1 MRTAFSILLLAFA
14 LALSPCAYAQVDC
27 NALIGTSAGSV
38 QIESAGKTAPVLVHS
53 SAFFEIGTIP
63 HSPVV
68 TRAENEFTIKYML
81 PQAGPAV
88 PYPWDDTFS
97 LGVLP
102 SGTYRVTVVLE
113 VQGGLG
119 VCEIGSA
126 DFLLASQVP
135 ALNAQAL
142 LFLGVAL
149 GAAGYGLLRLDRGV
163 GV

>member
-1 MRTAFSILLLAFA
+1 MRTVFSILLIAFA
-14 LALSPCAYAQVDC
+14 SALSPCAYAQVDC
-27 NALIGTSAGSV
+27 DSLFGTGSV
-38 QIESAGKTAPVLVHS
+38 WTESASDSAPVLVHS
-53 SAFFEIGTIP
+53 HADFGNGFIP

-68 TRAENEFTIKYML
+68 TRAGNEFTIRYML
-81 PQAGPAV
+81 PQAAPAV
-88 PYPWDDTFS
+88 PYIWDDTFS

-113 VQGGLG
+113 VDGGLG
-119 VCEIGSA
+119 MCEVGSA

-135 ALNAQAL
+135 ALSAQAL